1 MTSSLPCTTDRS
13 DARRRSSVS
22 RVLPDVPAAFERVC
36 SGAALASKPGRE
48 YRIEWPRFAFR
59 PTLEMVL
66 VNELGRSFSRYFRR
80 SLGGALLAS
89 LASVI
94 SGCSTAALPT
104 AIPTKPV
111 APAPPPKDDGKP
123 AQGGPGG
130 DGHSAA
136 LEQLRTAPL
145 APKTDKQNSVV
156 IQLPDGGNWTRVR
169 FLTVPGLVGFRY
181 GKSHHAIV
189 AGFVTHVDDNTV
201 EGACSKSFESW
212 AMPWVEAFEVDLH
225 HDAPAAFSWT
235 IPASP
240 VVRPANGAPALSP
253 VPKRIAIVE
262 VDPLYAKTAT
272 VLSRESYAAAWA
284 SYPAWDKACLIVGVA
299 IPARDDEPRAR
310 EVRDRFVKEV
320 LPAVVV
326 TAPTEPKERF

>member
-1 MTSSLPCTTDRS
+1 
-13 DARRRSSVS
+13 V
-22 RVLPDVPAAFERVC
+22 
-36 SGAALASKPGRE
+36 
-48 YRIEWPRFAFR
+48 
-59 PTLEMVL
+59 VL
-66 VNELGRSFSRYFRR
+66 VNELGRRIWRHFSG
-80 SLGGALLAS
+80 SLLAG
-89 LASVI
+89 LAAGAI
-94 SGCSTAALPT
+94 GCSTAAIPS

-136 LEQLRTAPL
+136 LEQLRVAPL
-145 APKTDKQNSVV
+145 LGKTDKQNSVV
-156 IQLPDGGNWTRVR
+156 IQLPDGANWTRVR

-201 EGACSKSFESW
+201 EGACAKSFESW

-225 HDAPAAFSWT
+225 HDPPGAFPWT
-235 IPASP
+235 IPAAAAP
-240 VVRPANGAPALSP
+240 RPAKGEPLAP
-253 VPKRIAIVE
+253 KKIAIVE
-262 VDPLYAKTAT
+262 VDPLFAKTAT

-284 SYPAWDKACLIVGVA
+284 SYPAWDKACLVVGVA
-299 IPARDDEPRAR
+299 VPARDDESRAR

-320 LPAVVV
+320 LPKVQV
-326 TAPTEPKERF
+326 TAAVEPKERY

>member
-1 MTSSLPCTTDRS
+1 
-13 DARRRSSVS
+13 
-22 RVLPDVPAAFERVC
+22 
-36 SGAALASKPGRE
+36 
-48 YRIEWPRFAFR
+48 
-59 PTLEMVL
+59 MVL
-66 VNELGRSFSRYFRR
+66 VHELDRSFSRYLRR
-80 SLGGALLAS
+80 SLGGALLAG
-89 LASVI
+89 LASAA
-94 SGCSTAALPT
+94 SACSTAA
-104 AIPTKPV
+104 IPSKPV

-130 DGHSAA
+130 DGHAAA

-212 AMPWVEAFEVDLH
+212 AMPWVEAFEVDLR
-225 HDAPAAFSWT
+225 HDAPAAFPWT
-235 IPASP
+235 IPAAP
-240 VVRPANGAPALSP
+240 LVRPARGEPAPPP

-284 SYPAWDKACLIVGVA
+284 SYPAWDKACLVVGVA
-299 IPARDDEPRAR
+299 VPARDDEARAR

-326 TAPTEPKERF
+326 TAQQEPKERY